1 VPQSSAILIK
11 VDRKN
16 LQFAKVDCNELQI
29 GGKTSAPA
37 AEISR

>member
-1 VPQSSAILIK
+1 

-29 GGKTSAPA
+29 GGKKSAPT
-37 AEISR
+37 AEINR